1 MTTTDSLTRLATIRP
16 DEDTLAHDW
25 SPARRADVLARVHAA
40 TSDAPAAA
48 TVTPLTR
55 RRLFPARRLVAA
67 SVLLAVGFAG
77 ASVVTSGMPS

>member
-48 TVTPLTR
+48 TVTP
-55 RRLFPARRLVAA
+55 
-67 SVLLAVGFAG
+67 
-77 ASVVTSGMPS
+77 

>member
-25 SPARRADVLARVHAA
+25 SPARRANVLARVHAA

-55 RRLFPARRLVAA
+55 RRLFPAAA
-67 SVLLAVGFAG
+67 SSQPACCWLLASG
-77 ASVVTSGMPS
+77 APAS